1 MADLDP
7 AAHSFRRHF
16 RRVLDPEDTCGH
28 WEQLAALEAETKRL
42 REALEW
48 MQCRPHREGISL
60 KRNTMECTD
69 GCTVARAA
77 LKGRDD

>member
-28 WEQLAALEAETKRL
+28 WEQLAALEAENKRL
-42 REALEW
+42 QLICDDLVELIE
-48 MQCRPHREGISL
+48 REGW
-60 KRNTMECTD
+60 ED
-69 GCTVARAA
+69 P
-77 LKGRDD
+77 KGGRS